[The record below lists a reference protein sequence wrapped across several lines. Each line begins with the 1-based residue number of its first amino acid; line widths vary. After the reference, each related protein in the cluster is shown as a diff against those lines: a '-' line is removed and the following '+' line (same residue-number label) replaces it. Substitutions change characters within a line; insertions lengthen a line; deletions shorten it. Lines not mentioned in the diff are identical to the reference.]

1 MTLVQHSSGPVLE
14 GNRPDR
20 MTAATAVERRQE
32 DLAEVVATDAKN
44 VRQLARQ
51 LRDEWRR
58 ERYSRLKAG

>member
-14 GNRPDR
+14 AKRPDR
-20 MTAATAVERRQE
+20 KTAAVAAERRQE
-32 DLAEVVATDAKN
+32 DLAEVVAGDAKN
-44 VRQLARQ
+44 VWQLARQ

>member
-20 MTAATAVERRQE
+20 KTAAVAAERRQE
-32 DLAEVVATDAKN
+32 DLAEVVAGDAKN
-44 VRQLARQ
+44 VWQLARQ

>member
-14 GNRPDR
+14 DNRSDR
-20 MTAATAVERRQE
+20 KTAAVAAERRQE
-32 DLAEVVATDAKN
+32 DLAEVVAGDAKN
-44 VRQLARQ
+44 VWQLARQ